1 MLSLSPYFCSDKD
14 HGKTRENAIL
24 LHIASLGKRPWAR
37 VKQAPEFWNARDR
50 RGLRCISG
58 KDNFGKL
65 LDPEPI
71 HASEGFSWEMW
82 SHKTPS
88 KAAALPRMQ
97 QYVERTLPGYAKA
110 CGARFP
116 MQDVMR
122 DCFYNA
128 DVAFLTAAWLYSSLL
143 PNDVFPC
150 GLRQWPP
157 PKAS

>member
-1 MLSLSPYFCSDKD
+1 MLSLSPSFFSDKSVA
-14 HGKTRENAIL
+14 KSVAIL
-24 LHIASLGKRPWAR
+24 SHIDTLGKRPWAR
-37 VKQAPEFWNARDR
+37 VKLAPEFWNARDR

-58 KDNFGKL
+58 RDNFGKY

-71 HASEGFSWEMW
+71 YASESFSWEMW
-82 SHKTPS
+82 SHAMPS

-97 QYVERTLPGYAKA
+97 QYVERTFPGYAKA

-116 MQDVMR
+116 IQDVMR
-122 DCFYNA
+122 DCFDNA
-128 DVAFLTAAWLYSSLL
+128 DVAFLTAAWLYSSVLS
-143 PNDVFPC
+143 NDVFPC